1 MHLLLDNCMFG
12 RQMETELVINFLFHT
27 RPHGSEKLEVLP
39 IVGPR
44 KVGKSTLV
52 VHVCK
57 DERVCGH
64 FSEILFLWDH
74 DFTGSDHA
82 KFREVC
88 EREHQSLVSN
98 SNKVGRLL
106 VVVELVGDLNE
117 DAWNGLYSASVH
129 LSVFDHR

>member
-1 MHLLLDNCMFG
+1 
-12 RQMETELVINFLFHT
+12 METELVINFLFHT

-39 IVGPR
+39 IVGPC

-117 DAWNGLYSASVH
+117 DAWNGLYYASIH